1 MATVTKTLMASV
13 STALALFV
21 LGGCAGQPAD
31 KSAAAG
37 DRVCINVR
45 TINGF
50 NPLSDRE
57 LAVTAT
63 ANRHFL
69 FTTQGIC
76 HGLRRANAI
85 AVSNVTTQ
93 ICNDGFGEIEFVD
106 PALGRQSCRIAE
118 IEPVGSSDEA
128 RVIAEERR
136 EARRQGSGQ

>member
-1 MATVTKTLMASV
+1 MQAVTETRMAAVAS
-13 STALALFV
+13 TFALIV
-21 LGGCAGQPAD
+21 LAGCAGQPEATGG
-31 KSAAAG
+31 AAG
-37 DRVCINVR
+37 DRVCVNVR

-63 ANRHFL
+63 VDRHFL

-85 AVSNVTTQ
+85 AVSDLTTQ

-106 PALGRQSCRIAE
+106 PALGRQSCRIAQ
-118 IEPVGSSDEA
+118 IEPVGSADEA
-128 RVIAEERR
+128 RAIAEGRR
-136 EARRQGSGQ
+136 EARRSGSGP

>member
-1 MATVTKTLMASV
+1 MGTATNTRMATVAS
-13 STALALFV
+13 ALALVV
-21 LGGCAGQPAD
+21 LAGCAGQPETTG
-31 KSAAAG
+31 AAAG
-37 DRVCINVR
+37 DRVCVNVR

-63 ANRHFL
+63 VDRHFL
-69 FTTQGIC
+69 FTTQGVC
-76 HGLRRANAI
+76 HGLRRADAI

-118 IEPVGSSDEA
+118 IEPVASSDEA
-128 RVIAEERR
+128 RTIAEQRR
-136 EARRQGSGQ
+136 EARREGTNR

>member
-1 MATVTKTLMASV
+1 MGTVTNTRMATVA
-13 STALALFV
+13 TAIALVVLA
-21 LGGCAGQPAD
+21 GCAGQPQATG
-31 KSAAAG
+31 AAAG

-63 ANRHFL
+63 VDRHFL
-69 FTTQGIC
+69 FTTQGVC

-85 AVSNVTTQ
+85 AVSDVTAQ

-118 IEPVGSSDEA
+118 IEPVASSDEA
-128 RVIAEERR
+128 RLIAEQRR
-136 EARRQGSGQ
+136 EARRK

>member
-1 MATVTKTLMASV
+1 MATGTKTLKAAV

-21 LGGCAGQPAD
+21 PGGCAGQPAETG
-31 KSAAAG
+31 AAAG
-37 DRVCINVR
+37 DRVCVNVR

-63 ANRHFL
+63 VDRHFL
-69 FTTQGIC
+69 FTTQGVC

-85 AVSNVTTQ
+85 AVSDVTTQ
-93 ICNDGFGEIEFVD
+93 FCNDGFGEIEFVD

-118 IEPVGSSDEA
+118 IEPVASSDEA
-128 RVIAEERR
+128 RLIAKQRR
-136 EARRQGSGQ
+136 EARRK